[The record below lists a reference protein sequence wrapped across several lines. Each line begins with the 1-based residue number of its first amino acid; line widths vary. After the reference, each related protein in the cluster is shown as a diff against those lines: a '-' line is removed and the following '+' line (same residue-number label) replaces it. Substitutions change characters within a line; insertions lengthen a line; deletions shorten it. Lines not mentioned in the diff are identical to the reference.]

1 MKTKLLIEVIKRF
14 YSKGKIKFYFLFL
27 FSLLAGLF
35 EFMGLI
41 LIFQFVLFLTNPQS
55 KYCAK
60 IIDFFVQNLNISDF
74 SKISLILGVT
84 IALIYIFKNVYM
96 LIFTKVNNEILQDL
110 SVKITQK
117 TMKNLLFQD
126 YLKTKKIPQEEKI
139 NVIAKINFVVWQYCS
154 KYINLIT
161 NLVIALI
168 LVGYLFYKFTL
179 AALVAFVFVTTL
191 ALIEYKFLK
200 KNATY
205 QNKHF
210 SETFDEMNSLI
221 LNTVASIKEIK
232 LNNLQDE
239 FIKKIEDKCS
249 DYATLNK
256 NRSFCDVF
264 HIYFTEISI
273 MLAFIVVLGI
283 LFFTTNFDNQILIAT
298 MSTICVIILR
308 LTPVINRAQSC
319 LYSLNSNKNIVLNL
333 LEFDD
338 KFDKNFVY
346 SISKEKL
353 KFINSIELENV
364 SFSYDNKK
372 GIKNLNLKIQKSDF
386 IGIVGKSG
394 CFKTTLSLIIS
405 GLIKPQKGFLKIDNN
420 ILNDD
425 GLQKWQNNIALMSQ
439 DYAILFNDVDKNNKY
454 LEKMNLKDV
463 SNISELSHG
472 ERQRFALSN
481 ILDNDKDVLI
491 LDEITSSS
499 DVINEEKINEILLEL
514 RGKKTMIAIAHRLQ
528 ILKHCNRIIYMDEG
542 QIIDIDTF
550 SALNEKYVEFRKII
564 ELSNFKI

>member
-1 MKTKLLIEVIKRF
+1 MKTKLLIEVIERF
-14 YSKGKIKFYFLFL
+14 YSKDKIKFYSLFL
-27 FSLLAGLF
+27 FSLFAGLF

-41 LIFQFVLFLTNPQS
+41 LIFQFVLFLTNPES
-55 KYCAK
+55 KYCTK
-60 IIDFFVQNLNISDF
+60 IIDFFVQHLNISDI

-96 LIFTKVNNEILQDL
+96 LVFTKINNEILQDL
-110 SVKITQK
+110 SVKITQNV
-117 TMKNLLFQD
+117 MKNLLFQD

-161 NLVIALI
+161 NFIIALI
-168 LVGYLFYKFTL
+168 LIGYLFYKFTL
-179 AALVAFVFVTTL
+179 AALAAFIFVAIL

-200 KNATY
+200 KNATH

-232 LNNLQDE
+232 LNNLQDK
-239 FIKKIEDKCS
+239 FIQEIENKCS
-249 DYATLNK
+249 DYAVLNK

-273 MLAFIVVLGI
+273 MLAFILVLGV

-338 KFDKNFVY
+338 KFDKNFDY

-353 KFINSIELENV
+353 KFFNLIELENI
-364 SFSYDNKK
+364 SFTYDNKK
-372 GIKNLNLKIQKSDF
+372 GIKNLNLKIQKGDF

-405 GLIKPQKGFLKIDNN
+405 GLIKPQKGYLKVDNN
-420 ILNDD
+420 ILNAKE
-425 GLQKWQNNIALMSQ
+425 LQKWQNNIALMSQ
-439 DYAILFNDVDKNNKY
+439 DYAILFNEIDKNNKY
-454 LEKMNLKDV
+454 FEKMNLKNI
-463 SNISELSHG
+463 SNISELSYG
-472 ERQRFALSN
+472 ERQRFALSA

-514 RGKKTMIAIAHRLQ
+514 KGKKTMIAIAHRLQ
-528 ILKHCNRIIYMDEG
+528 ILKHCNKIIYMDEG

-550 SALNEKYVEFRKII
+550 SALNNKYEEFRKII

>member
-14 YSKGKIKFYFLFL
+14 YSKGKIKFYSLFL
-27 FSLLAGLF
+27 FSLFAGLF

-41 LIFQFVLFLTNPQS
+41 LIFQFVLFLTNPES

-74 SKISLILGVT
+74 SKISLILGIT
-84 IALIYIFKNVYM
+84 IALIYIFKNIYM
-96 LIFTKVNNEILQDL
+96 LVFTKINNEILQDL
-110 SVKITQK
+110 SVKVTQK
-117 TMKNLLFQD
+117 VMKNLLFQD
-126 YLKTKKIPQEEKI
+126 YLKIKKIPQEEKI

-161 NLVIALI
+161 NFVIALI
-168 LVGYLFYKFTL
+168 LIGYLFYKFTL
-179 AALVAFVFVTTL
+179 AALAAFAFVAIL

-200 KNATY
+200 KNATH

-221 LNTVASIKEIK
+221 LNTVALIKEIK

-239 FIKKIEDKCS
+239 FIKKIEDKCV
-249 DYATLNK
+249 DYAILNK

-273 MLAFIVVLGI
+273 MLAFIVVLGV

-353 KFINSIELENV
+353 KFSNLIELENV

-372 GIKNLNLKIQKSDF
+372 GIKNLNLKIQKGDF

-405 GLIKPQKGFLKIDNN
+405 GLIKPQEGFLKIDNN
-420 ILNDD
+420 ILNNES
-425 GLQKWQNNIALMSQ
+425 LQKWQNNIALMSQ
-439 DYAILFNDVDKNNKY
+439 DYAILFNNIDKNNKY
-454 LEKMNLKDV
+454 LEKMNLKNI

-481 ILDNDKDVLI
+481 ILDNDKDILI

-514 RGKKTMIAIAHRLQ
+514 KGKKTMIAIAHRLQ
-528 ILKHCNRIIYMDEG
+528 ILKHCNKIIYMDEG

-550 SALNEKYVEFRKII
+550 SALNEKYQEFRKII